1 MKAPHDDLLPR
12 SAPPDNAPG
21 TPTPPIGV
29 AAIRATGLRK
39 SFRSADGT
47 PVVAVDDVDLTVM
60 PGEIVAFLGPN
71 GAGKTTTVDML
82 LGLTTPDA
90 GTLEIYGTTPAGAVR
105 AGRVSA
111 VMQTGGLLNDF
122 TVAETVRA
130 IAALHGRPDRV
141 DVVLERARLADIA
154 GRRVEAC
161 SGGEQQRLKFALA
174 LVPDPDLVI
183 LDEPTTGM
191 DVSARQEFWQAMRA
205 DAALGRTIVFATH
218 YLAEADEFAQRT
230 VLMNRGRIVHD
241 AATTDVRAAYGG
253 RTLTFRPP
261 ADVVDADGLDAAW
274 LASVRAAL
282 APLGVSDLEV
292 SAASLEA
299 AFLALTAE
307 APHTAD
313 ELAGATR

>member
-1 MKAPHDDLLPR
+1 M
-12 SAPPDNAPG
+12 S
-21 TPTPPIGV
+21 TP
-29 AAIRATGLRK
+29 AIHATGLRK
-39 SFRSADGT
+39 QFRQSDGT
-47 PVVAVDDVDLTVM
+47 PLVAVDDVDLTIQ

-82 LGLTTPDA
+82 LGLTRPDA
-90 GTLEIYGTTPAGAVR
+90 GTVEVYGMEPGAAIR

-111 VMQTGGLLNDF
+111 VMQTGGLLRDF
-122 TVAETVRA
+122 TVEETVRA
-130 IAALHGRPDRV
+130 IAALHGRTDRV
-141 DVVLERARLADIA
+141 DAVIERARLTELA

-191 DVSARQEFWQAMRA
+191 DTGARQEFWQTMRA

-218 YLAEADEFAQRT
+218 YLAEADEFAERT
-230 VLMNRGRIVHD
+230 VLMSRGRIVHD
-241 AATTDVRAAYGG
+241 APTADVRAAYGG
-253 RTLTFRPP
+253 RTVTFRPP
-261 ADVVDADGLDAAW
+261 PDVVGADGIDAAW
-274 LASVRAAL
+274 LQRVEQVL
-282 APLGVSDLEV
+282 APLGVTGLEV

-307 APHTAD
+307 APAGST
-313 ELAGATR
+313 ELIGAAR